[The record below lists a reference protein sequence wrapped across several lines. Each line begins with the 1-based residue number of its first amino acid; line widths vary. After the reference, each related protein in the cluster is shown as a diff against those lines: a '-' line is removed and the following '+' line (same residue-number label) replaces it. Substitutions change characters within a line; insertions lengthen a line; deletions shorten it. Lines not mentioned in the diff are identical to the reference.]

1 MATFRTLDPGET
13 EMQVAAIQVSID
25 YIHLMAN
32 IWLPGK
38 NI

>member
-1 MATFRTLDPGET
+1 MATFRALDPGET

-25 YIHLMAN
+25 HIHLMGN